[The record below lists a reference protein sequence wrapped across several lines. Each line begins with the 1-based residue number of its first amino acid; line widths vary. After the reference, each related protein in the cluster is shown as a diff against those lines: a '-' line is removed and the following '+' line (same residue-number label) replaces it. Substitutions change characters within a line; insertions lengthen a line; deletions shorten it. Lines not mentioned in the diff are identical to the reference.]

1 MKRICSVMLL
11 LLVASFPYRAN
22 AQAAE
27 LAQLALNIEK
37 LTQFKQILEQM
48 YKGYK
53 VLTEGYNKVK
63 DVASGNYKLHQ
74 AFLDGLYLVSPEVR
88 KYQRIPDIVNYQID
102 ILNEYKAAFRHFK
115 NSGAFTE
122 SNLAYLEAVYN
133 NLFQRSLANL
143 EELTMVITTNQLRMS
158 DEERLSAIDRIYK
171 EMKEKRTFLRQFNE
185 EAKMLY
191 LQKRKEKVEVDNLN
205 GLYNFKN

>member
-1 MKRICSVMLL
+1 MKHIYNIVFLVLL
-11 LLVASFPYRAN
+11 ASFPMRSK

-63 DVASGNYKLHQ
+63 DVASSNYKLHK

-88 KYQRIPDIVNYQID
+88 KYQRIPDIINYQID
-102 ILNEYKAAFRHFK
+102 ILDEYKAAFRHFK
-115 NSGAFTE
+115 NSGAFSE
-122 SNLAYLEAVYN
+122 SNLAYLDAVYSN
-133 NLFQRSLANL
+133 IFQRSLTNL
-143 EELTMVITTNQLRMS
+143 EELTMVITSNQLRMS
-158 DEERLSAIDRIYK
+158 DEERLSAIDRIYI
-171 EMKEKRTFLRQFNE
+171 EMKQKRTFLRQFNE
-185 EAKMLY
+185 EAKMFY
-191 LQKRKEKVEVDNLN
+191 LQKKKEKVEVDNLN

>member
-1 MKRICSVMLL
+1 MKCIYSIVFLVLL
-11 LLVASFPYRAN
+11 AAVPMRSN

-88 KYQRIPDIVNYQID
+88 KYQRIPDIINYQID
-102 ILNEYKAAFRHFK
+102 ILDEYKAAYRHFK
-115 NSGAFTE
+115 NSGAFSE
-122 SNLAYLEAVYN
+122 SNLAYLDAVYS
-133 NLFQRSLANL
+133 NLFQRSLTNL
-143 EELTMVITTNQLRMS
+143 EELTMVITSNQLRMS
-158 DEERLSAIDRIYK
+158 DEERLSAIDRIYL
-171 EMKEKRTFLRQFNE
+171 EMKQKRTFLRQFNE
-185 EAKMLY
+185 EAKLLY
-191 LQKRKEKVEVDNLN
+191 LQKKKEKVEIDNLN

>member
-1 MKRICSVMLL
+1 MKCIYSIVFLL
-11 LLVASFPYRAN
+11 LLASVPMGSK

-63 DVASGNYKLHQ
+63 DVTSGNYKLHQ

-88 KYQRIPDIVNYQID
+88 KYQRIPDIISYQID
-102 ILNEYKAAFRHFK
+102 ILDEYKAAFRHFK
-115 NSGAFTE
+115 NSGAFSE
-122 SNLAYLEAVYN
+122 SNLTYLDAVYS
-133 NLFQRSLANL
+133 NLFQRSLNNL
-143 EELTMVITTNQLRMS
+143 EELTMVITSNQLRMS
-158 DEERLSAIDRIYK
+158 DEERLSAIDRIYV
-171 EMKEKRTFLRQFNE
+171 EMKQKRTFLRQFNE
-185 EAKMLY
+185 EAKLLY
-191 LQKRKEKVEVDNLN
+191 LQKKKEKVEIDNLN

>member
-1 MKRICSVMLL
+1 MKCIYSIVFLVLLASVPMR
-11 LLVASFPYRAN
+11 SN

-88 KYQRIPDIVNYQID
+88 KYQRIPDIISYQID
-102 ILNEYKAAFRHFK
+102 ILDEYKAAFRHFK
-115 NSGAFTE
+115 NSGAFSE
-122 SNLAYLEAVYN
+122 SNLAYLDAVYS
-133 NLFQRSLANL
+133 NLFQRSLTNL
-143 EELTMVITTNQLRMS
+143 EELTMVITSNQLRMS
-158 DEERLSAIDRIYK
+158 DEERLSAIDRIYV
-171 EMKEKRTFLRQFNE
+171 EMKQKRTFLRQFNE
-185 EAKMLY
+185 EAKLLY
-191 LQKRKEKVEVDNLN
+191 LQKKKEKVEIDNLN

>member
-1 MKRICSVMLL
+1 MKHIYSIVFLL
-11 LLVASFPYRAN
+11 LLASVPMRSKG
-22 AQAAE
+22 QAAE

-88 KYQRIPDIVNYQID
+88 KYQRIPDIISYQID
-102 ILNEYKAAFRHFK
+102 ILDEYKAAFRHFK
-115 NSGAFTE
+115 NSGAFSE
-122 SNLAYLEAVYN
+122 SNLAYLDAVYS
-133 NLFQRSLANL
+133 NLFQRSITNL
-143 EELTMVITTNQLRMS
+143 EELTMVITSNQLRMS
-158 DEERLSAIDRIYK
+158 DEERLSAIDRIYV
-171 EMKEKRTFLRQFNE
+171 EMKQKRTFLRQFNE
-185 EAKMLY
+185 EAKLLY
-191 LQKRKEKVEVDNLN
+191 LQKKKEKMEIDNLN